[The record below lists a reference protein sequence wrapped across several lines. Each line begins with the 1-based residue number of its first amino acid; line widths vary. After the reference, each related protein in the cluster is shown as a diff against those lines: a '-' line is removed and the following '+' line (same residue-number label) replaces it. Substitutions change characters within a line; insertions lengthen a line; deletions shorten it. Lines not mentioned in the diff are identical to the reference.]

1 MLGVVFIRRLALET
15 LAALVRY
22 TLVIFIAICVYVCA
36 YITMYR
42 HTKCTG
48 AHAKVTHV
56 WTFRDEQN
64 PI

>member
-15 LAALVRY
+15 LAAL
-22 TLVIFIAICVYVCA
+22 LGA
-36 YITMYR
+36 
-42 HTKCTG
+42 G

-56 WTFRDEQN
+56 WTFRDERN